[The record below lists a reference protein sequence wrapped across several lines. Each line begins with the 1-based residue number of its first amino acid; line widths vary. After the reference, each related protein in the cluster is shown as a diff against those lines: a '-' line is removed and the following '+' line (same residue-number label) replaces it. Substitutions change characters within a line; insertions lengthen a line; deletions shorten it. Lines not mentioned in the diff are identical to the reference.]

1 MKGSNQDL
9 YSEYQ
14 EFMEKQLDIELVAL
28 FNREAT
34 IRAWVSS
41 RGLYLQA
48 LRREMIRRGI
58 DLSAFGGPDHLNY
71 RGVARLEDGKLVPVE
86 N

>member
-28 FNREAT
+28 FNREAAIKT
-34 IRAWVSS
+34 WGSS
-41 RGLYLQA
+41 RGLYLTA
-48 LRREMIRRGI
+48 LRREMVRRGI
-58 DLSAFGGPDHLNY
+58 DLSAFGGPKSLHW